1 MSYEEQSSP
10 RGVHAGAPAGIA
22 ILFALVAGA
31 AFTGHLPGPLQTEF
45 DAYVSHAPADPTS
58 TAAVQPA
65 IPVTA
70 HPLVGAGSVS
80 GDTPEAKIWNFLIAN
95 GFTHEQAAGIMGNLQ
110 AESHFSSSV
119 VEYSG
124 GGGYGIAQWTAGRRS
139 LLEEAAARQHVAV
152 SDLVFQLGY
161 LLYDMQHRRTMY
173 YTHYHTVW
181 DAVMAQTTIAG
192 ALLVFHN
199 EYEQSYLMNY
209 GDQAVLDAR
218 LGLAQGVYNSF
229 VH

>member
-1 MSYEEQSSP
+1 MTYQEEPRP

-22 ILFALVAGA
+22 ILFAVVAGA
-31 AFTGHLPGPLQTEF
+31 AFTGHLPGPLQTQF
-45 DAYVSHAPADPTS
+45 DAFVQSAPNPS
-58 TAAVQPA
+58 TAAAASPA
-65 IPVTA
+65 PLAAA
-70 HPLVGAGSVS
+70 HPLVAAGHVS
-80 GDTPEAKIWNFLIAN
+80 GDTPEARIWNFLIAN

-110 AESHFSSSV
+110 AESHFDSSI

-124 GGGYGIAQWTAGRRS
+124 GGGYGIAQWTGGRRS
-139 LLEEAAARQHVAV
+139 LLEAAAERAHVHV
-152 SDLVFQLGY
+152 SDLVFQLNY
-161 LLYDMQHRRTMY
+161 LLYDMQNRHTMY
-173 YTHYHTVW
+173 YTHYRTVW

-209 GDQAVLDAR
+209 GDQAVLNAR
-218 LGLAQGVYNSF
+218 LGLARDVFNSF